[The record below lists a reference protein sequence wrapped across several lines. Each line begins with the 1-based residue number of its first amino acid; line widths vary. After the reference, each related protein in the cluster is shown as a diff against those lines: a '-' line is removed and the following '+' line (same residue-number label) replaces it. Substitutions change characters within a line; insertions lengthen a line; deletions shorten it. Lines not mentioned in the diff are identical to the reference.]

1 MPRNAWMHGKVALLV
16 LLGGLAAWLVY
27 RNLLSAPTP
36 TVGTS
41 GTPAAGAGS
50 RSRAQSEEKAQ
61 GRNRQQ
67 LSNLDPTLRLDVL
80 AAARAVRY
88 ERGSRNIFR
97 LYTPPPPPP
106 PVRAAPA
113 QPIQPSP
120 PPIPLAPAPTP
131 VPLKFYGVAQ
141 RPGDSQK
148 KAFLT
153 DTDNEI
159 LIAQVGDV
167 VATFYRV
174 IGIGVNAIELED
186 TRNQQR
192 QQLPLLTD

>member
-1 MPRNAWMHGKVALLV
+1 MHGKVALLV

-36 TVGTS
+36 TVGTA

-88 ERGSRNIFR
+88 ERGSRNIFQ

-113 QPIQPSP
+113 QPIQSSP
-120 PPIPLAPAPTP
+120 PPIPPTPAPIP
-131 VPLKFYGVAQ
+131 IPLKFYGVAQ